1 MNKRGIRFFS
11 LILLLASLSVS
22 VSSQT
27 AGTAPSAG
35 LSAATVQKI
44 RAHVETILKRWSV
57 AGAAVAIVKDG
68 RVAFLEGF
76 GRRDTAQVLP
86 VTPKTRF
93 ILGSTTKA
101 FTSLAVGLLVSDH
114 KLDWDQPVAAYFPDF
129 RLMDEYASL
138 HATPRDLASHR
149 TGLPRHDLIWI
160 NSPRDIGEMV
170 RSLRFLEPSR
180 ELRSAFQYNNLM
192 YITLGYLIDKT
203 SGMPWDSFVRERIFK
218 PLGMNDSGLTIPEYT
233 AAAEYA
239 VSYRNEGAKQTAQP
253 LPTPAE
259 KLMYGARASGSV
271 NTTAEDMCRWMTVHL
286 QSYLPGAGTAIP
298 AAVLRE
304 THKPQ
309 IPTPA
314 SSESPESVAASY
326 GLGWMTDV
334 YRGEL
339 RVHHGGST
347 LDFNSYVSL
356 FPRARTGI
364 VVLINANSPANNILA
379 NTVSDLAL
387 GLAPIDWGKRV
398 EDQIKGRRAPVPDQ
412 RVEGTSPAHK
422 LEDYAGEYIHPAYGT
437 LTVEVRDGGLA
448 AVIHGF
454 SSPLDHWQYEMFRMA
469 SGDLRNTRFNFVT
482 GADGTVASVA
492 ANFEPAVKDIVF
504 NRHEKKD

>member
-1 MNKRGIRFFS
+1 MFKRAVHSFFF
-11 LILLLASLSVS
+11 ILLLVSISLS

-27 AGTAPSAG
+27 AGTGLSAG

-44 RAHVETILKRWSV
+44 RARVETTLKKWSV

-68 RVAFLEGF
+68 RVVFVEGF
-76 GRRDTAQVLP
+76 GLRDTAQGLP

-101 FTSLAVGLLVSDH
+101 FTSLAVGLLVSDQ
-114 KLDWDQPVAAYFPDF
+114 KLDWDKPVAAYLPDF
-129 RLMDEYASL
+129 RLLDEYASL

-149 TGLPRHDLIWI
+149 TGLPRHDLIWV

-180 ELRSAFQYNNLM
+180 ELRSSFQYNNLM
-192 YITLGYLIDKT
+192 YITLGYLIEKT
-203 SGMPWDSFVRERIFK
+203 AGMPWDSFVRERIYK

-239 VSYRNEGAKQTAQP
+239 VSYRNEESKQTARP

-271 NTTAEDMCRWMTVHL
+271 NTTAEDMGKWMTVHL

-309 IPTPA
+309 IPTPP
-314 SSESPESVAASY
+314 SSEGPESMAASY

-356 FPRARTGI
+356 FPRARTG
-364 VVLINANSPANNILA
+364 VVILINASSPANNILA
-379 NTVSDLAL
+379 NTISDLAL

-398 EDQIKGRRAPVPDQ
+398 EDQIKDRPAPVPEK

-422 LEDYAGEYIHPAYGT
+422 LEDYAGEYVHPAYG
-437 LTVEVRDGGLA
+437 LVKVEVSDGGLA

-454 SSPLDHWQYEMFRMA
+454 SSPLVHWQYETFRMA
-469 SGDLRNTRFNFVT
+469 SGDLRNTRFVFVT
-482 GADGTVASVA
+482 RADGAVSWVA

-504 NRHEKKD
+504 DRQARAR